1 LIADGDTVM
10 LHSRYEMAGKE
21 WRFIDIYRIEDGKLA
36 KHWDAMIQMPDAR
49 ANNNPLF

>member
-1 LIADGDTVM
+1 M